1 VIKIRQKEVSF
12 YDLKRI
18 IEEID
23 WVPIA
28 EILKRNKDSR
38 GRKTIFKPVN
48 CFRAFILGAYL
59 EIEDDTELARRIS
72 HHKEY
77 QEFCGIS
84 RAVSH
89 DMLTDFR
96 GSYKHLIKK
105 VFYYFDD
112 LLESLGAFKDDA
124 LSCDGTDIPVP
135 FKNNQSPHRYH
146 FGAKSDKKKFH
157 GFWLMIA
164 NSVKHQISR
173 DFDVGYAREG
183 QIEICKDMLKYRRI
197 DESKDNFY
205 FFLDGIFDCEEIYS
219 LVSEK
224 QGKLPIIGY
233 NKRGSSYET
242 IEELPK
248 DDWRF
253 FYNPLLNFPSYIFM
267 IYKQRDSSER
277 LNSHLKIY
285 TVASRIANKVR
296 KSHTIL
302 KSTIEHM
309 VTFTFILEQ
318 IMLLTEYK
326 DKLRQKTLSDFY

>member
-1 VIKIRQKEVSF
+1 MIKIKLKDVSF
-12 YDLKRI
+12 DDLKRI

-28 EILKRNKDSR
+28 EILKKNKDSR
-38 GRKTIFKPVN
+38 GRKTIFKPAN

-72 HHKEY
+72 QHKEY

-84 RAVSH
+84 GAISH
-89 DMLTDFR
+89 DVLTDFR
-96 GSYKHLIKK
+96 SNYKHLIKK
-105 VFYYFDD
+105 VFYFFDD
-112 LLESLGAFKDDA
+112 LLESLNAFKNDA

-146 FGAKSDKKKFH
+146 FGAKSDNDKFH
-157 GFWLMIA
+157 GFWLIIA

-173 DFDVGYAREG
+173 DFEVGYGREG
-183 QIEICKDMLKYRRI
+183 QITLCKDILKYRRI
-197 DESKDNFY
+197 DDSKDNFY

-219 LVSEK
+219 LVLEK

-253 FYNPLLNFPSYIFM
+253 YYNPLLHFPSYIFL

-285 TVASRIANKVR
+285 TAASRIANKVR
-296 KSHTIL
+296 KSRTIL
-302 KSTIEHM
+302 KNTVEHL

-318 IMLLTEYK
+318 LMLLIEYK